1 MQFIKLL
8 LIIFSVSGIAQKA
21 DLSFSLIQAIEYAQ
35 QNNATLKAADL
46 QIKAAEEKK
55 WETISIGLPKVDATI
70 GYNNWI
76 KQQVSLIP
84 AAAFDNTQ
92 SIINVVNNYF
102 DANQI
107 NNNVSQAEGLIPIRF
122 GTKQSMDANLSLRQ
136 LIFDGSYFVGLK
148 SVQIYV
154 DIEEGLRNKTS
165 VELKKST
172 TEAYGNVLL
181 AKESIRI
188 IKGNIE
194 ILKSTIKEVQKLYE
208 NGLTEEENLEQLQIT
223 LAILESSLKNNII
236 QEKGALQL
244 LNLILGI
251 DINKPIILSDDFEEL
266 IKNNLDLSIILN
278 NNNIKKSADYLIR
291 ENDKV
296 SKELLILY
304 EKSKLLPKINAFLN
318 SGYSGYSDTFNFT
331 NKSQKWY
338 GSTIF
343 GLKMDIPIFSSAEQ
357 LSKINR
363 AKIDLEKSILLL
375 DEFEKKLSIQVNI
388 AKGNYQFAVEEYFN
402 QKRNLA
408 LAERIENKNKIKF
421 IEGLSSS
428 FELKEAQS
436 QLYNS
441 QQNYLM
447 SMFNIISTKA
457 KLESLISENN
467 KN

>member
-318 SGYSGYSDTFNFT
+318 SGYSGYSDTFNFA

-343 GLKMDIPIFSSAEQ
+343 GLKMDIPIFSSAEH

-457 KLESLISENN
+457 KLESLTSENN

>member
-343 GLKMDIPIFSSAEQ
+343 GLKMDIPIFSSAEH

-447 SMFNIISTKA
+447 SRVR
-457 KLESLISENN
+457 
-467 KN
+467 

>member
-402 QKRNLA
+402 QKRNLE

-457 KLESLISENN
+457 KLESLTSENN

>member
-343 GLKMDIPIFSSAEQ
+343 GLKMDIPIFSSAEH

-457 KLESLISENN
+457 KLESLTSENN